1 MKFLHTFILGCLPLA
16 LANSIV
22 VTYPKDTPLS
32 VLEDAKNSVIK
43 AGGKIT
49 HEFQFINGFSADAP
63 ESAVQQISA
72 QSAKYNP
79 SIEKDLTVS
88 IQS

>member
-1 MKFLHTFILGCLPLA
+1 MKFLSAIILGCLPLA
-16 LANSIV
+16 FANLIV
-22 VTYPKDTPLS
+22 VTYPKDTPPS
-32 VLEDAKNSVIK
+32 VLKDAKNSVIK

-49 HEFQFINGFSADAP
+49 HEFQFIKGFSADAP
-63 ESAVQQISA
+63 ESAVQRISV

-79 SIEKDLTVS
+79 TIEKDLPVS